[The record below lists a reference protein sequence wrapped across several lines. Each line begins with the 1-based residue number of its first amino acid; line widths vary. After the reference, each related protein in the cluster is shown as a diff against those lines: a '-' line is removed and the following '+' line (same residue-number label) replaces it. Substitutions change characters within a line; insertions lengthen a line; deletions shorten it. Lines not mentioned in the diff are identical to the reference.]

1 MKEKNTA
8 SLDRSLAKKR
18 KPNNLTTNA
27 LIAKN
32 KIVHININAS
42 FDEDMLFSK
51 NAISSEKFNAIIMK
65 VKKSTLSVKAFSSL
79 RY

>member
-1 MKEKNTA
+1 MKEKKTA

-18 KPNNLTTNA
+18 KPKNLTTNA
-27 LIAKN
+27 LIVKN
-32 KIVHININAS
+32 KTVHININAS

-51 NAISSEKFNAIIMK
+51 NAISNEKFNAIIMK

>member
-18 KPNNLTTNA
+18 KPSNLTTNT

-32 KIVHININAS
+32 KIVHININDS

-51 NAISSEKFNAIIMK
+51 NAISNEKFNVIIMK

>member
-8 SLDRSLAKKR
+8 SLDRSLAKKI
-18 KPNNLTTNA
+18 KPKNLTTSA

-42 FDEDMLFSK
+42 FDEEMLFSK
-51 NAISSEKFNAIIMK
+51 NAISNEKFNVVIMK